1 MHRDASA
8 PKHLQPS
15 IPSFHRQSSHSAL
28 RTPNL
33 VQAQSLAS
41 SPGPAAGRARP
52 AHLRL
57 AGELESGVPQAGAH
71 HHR

>member
-1 MHRDASA
+1 MHRDASTS
-8 PKHLQPS
+8 KHMQPS
-15 IPSFHRQSSHSAL
+15 IPSLHRQSSHAAL
-28 RTPNL
+28 RTPDL
-33 VQAQSLAS
+33 VPAQSLTGAQ
-41 SPGPAAGRARP
+41 GPAACRARP